1 MNINLYSPLNLHL
14 PYEIGIYIQSFLKPT
29 ELLYI
34 NLNKILKERRKKFK
48 IKVGMETENE
58 KVIEINGYIRTI
70 DKYNTIRT
78 YETYV
83 KDITLFKPY
92 CYLYSQIILEQ
103 YIEFGKESLKKNK
116 ILLENIKEQINDFLN
131 KN

>member
-1 MNINLYSPLNLHL
+1 M
-14 PYEIGIYIQSFLKPT
+14 
-29 ELLYI
+29 
-34 NLNKILKERRKKFK
+34 RKGVK
-48 IKVGMETENE
+48 
-58 KVIEINGYIRTI
+58 TI

-103 YIEFGKESLKKNK
+103 YIEIGKESLKK
-116 ILLENIKEQINDFLN
+116 IKFF
-131 KN
+131 